1 MGNIIKRVYI
11 DNFRKLSKLDFEI
24 GRKITVL
31 SGHNGVGKS
40 SLLSLIASASG
51 TNVKKIDGQKFQP
64 DFLEYFEID
73 KEEKYSDYR
82 MLVGFENEEIEYT
95 YYKRISFS
103 HDKSTGRGIRTLP
116 RTYRKPDSIEPL
128 KSMEKELKEKLGITD
143 SMRVP
148 VPTIYVSL
156 SRLYPPGE
164 SSVSTTAINKQ
175 AKVYQ
180 KKYYEKYK
188 EWYNSILPDSI
199 LVDSDKI
206 SVMKKD
212 RTENSK
218 LFMNLKDSTAK
229 TQSVGQ
235 DNLGS
240 IISALVDFY
249 ALSLE
254 KDYQGGLLFIDEI
267 EASLHPSALIKLF
280 TLLDQVTEGLK
291 LQILLTSHSLTILKE
306 IINKQTNSSI
316 NYQLV
321 YLKGLRDPNVTK
333 YINYSALKSDL
344 FDEIQSVQPTI
355 KIYCEDDETAKL
367 FEIIVNIALQH
378 KLVDPLPKYKILP
391 VYLGCEQLKEL
402 PKNDIHFNSVLIVL
416 DGDAKS
422 KTKIKI
428 EEWLENKNIEEG
440 KSSINLPDNIVT
452 LPGFLSPEGFMYKI
466 IYTYCKEYL
475 EHQNFWRSL
484 DKNPETTNYTSER
497 VEDAFLFDDVN
508 LDKIRE
514 NSNEMFTF
522 CEKSQI
528 IADYYNNKNE
538 KELKLF
544 AKNLKIA
551 IDAITKSIKSSSL

>member
-11 DNFRKLSKLDFEI
+11 DKFRKLSKLDFEI

-82 MLVGFENEEIEYT
+82 MIVGFENEEIEYT

-116 RTYRKPDSIEPL
+116 RTYRKPGSIEPL

-428 EEWLENKNIEEG
+428 EEWLENKNIEKG

-475 EHQNFWRSL
+475 EHQNFWRS
-484 DKNPETTNYTSER
+484 
-497 VEDAFLFDDVN
+497 
-508 LDKIRE
+508 
-514 NSNEMFTF
+514 
-522 CEKSQI
+522 
-528 IADYYNNKNE
+528 
-538 KELKLF
+538 
-544 AKNLKIA
+544 
-551 IDAITKSIKSSSL
+551 